1 MITPVMP
8 DFHACLFNHLTLTLR
23 EALPWRVSG
32 AMDAPERA
40 RGAGRGANGSPGRVD
55 TVGGAGR
62 AGRYSVGTV
71 ARLAGVTIRTL
82 HHYGEIGLL
91 VPSDRS
97 PAGYR
102 LYSDAD
108 LDRLGR
114 ILYYRELGFTLDA
127 ITALLDDA
135 SIDPVSHLRRQHR
148 LLTERLER
156 VQAMVAAI
164 ERELEATMSGINLT
178 PEDKLAIFGE
188 TYREEWETEAKER
201 WGDTKAWAQS
211 RQRTAGFTKDDWIRY
226 KAETDALHSR
236 LVGGFRA
243 GYSPDSSEAMDLAE
257 EHRKWMGLMWD
268 CSPRMHRGL
277 AEMYLADERFRK
289 TYEDL
294 ELGLTQWLHDA
305 IHANAARLE
314 S

>member
-1 MITPVMP
+1 
-8 DFHACLFNHLTLTLR
+8 
-23 EALPWRVSG
+23 
-32 AMDAPERA
+32 
-40 RGAGRGANGSPGRVD
+40 
-55 TVGGAGR
+55 
-62 AGRYSVGTV
+62 V

-127 ITALLDDA
+127 IAALLDDV
-135 SIDPVSHLRRQHR
+135 SIDPVSHLLRQHR
-148 LLTERLER
+148 MLTERLER
-156 VQAMVAAI
+156 VRAMVAAI

-201 WGDTKAWAQS
+201 WGETEAREQS
-211 RQRTAGFTKDDWIRY
+211 RQRTATFTKDDWMRY
-226 KAETDALHSR
+226 KAEMDALHSR
-236 LVGGFRA
+236 LASGFRS
-243 GYSPDSSEAMDLAE
+243 GYAPDSPEAMDLAE
-257 EHRKWMGLMWD
+257 EHRRWVGLMWD
-268 CSPRMHRGL
+268 CSPEMHRGL
-277 AEMYLADERFRK
+277 AAMYLADERFTK

-294 ELGLTQWLHDA
+294 GPGLTQWLHDA
-305 IHANAARLE
+305 IQGNATRLR